1 MVDGGVARLDP
12 ADAAALVQLQWE
24 FEPFRAEPQPDA
36 PGRARLGKPR
46 EDVADG
52 GDDGLVRVK
61 AHLAVLLTPHE
72 ADRQAAPEF
81 AARGLVA
88 DTAIEAGAQH
98 MQFRSLIVPLSPSSS
113 RSLNSAG

>member
-1 MVDGGVARLDP
+1 M
-12 ADAAALVQLQWE
+12 QLQRE

-36 PGRARLGKPR
+36 PGRTGLGKPH

-52 GDDGLVRVK
+52 SDDGLVRVK

-72 ADRQAAPEF
+72 ADRQAASEF

-88 DTAIEAGAQH
+88 DAAIESGAQH
-98 MQFRSLIVPLSPSSS
+98 MQFCFAHRALESEQQPVIE
-113 RSLNSAG
+113 